1 MFSSQAN
8 IQCRVPSVSFIHDYF
23 VPSIMS
29 GTEEK
34 MTSKR
39 SFWPWPWLSFLEH
52 HPLDLRV
59 ANSIPAQGICEKLP
73 IGFSSSLSLSLPLSL
88 SLSESNETMSSD
100 EDKKERSF
108 CLLGAYGLGR
118 KTDIK

>member
-8 IQCRVPSVSFIHDYF
+8 IQCQVPSVSFIHDYF

-39 SFWPWPWLSFLEH
+39 SFWPWPWLSLLEH

-73 IGFSSSLSLSLPLSL
+73 IGFSSSLSLSLKAMKQCPQ
-88 SLSESNETMSSD
+88 MRI
-100 EDKKERSF
+100 KKREVSVF
-108 CLLGAYGLGR
+108 LELMA
-118 KTDIK
+118 